1 MTSLAVGTARG
12 DLNAS
17 TANLAG
23 SLASGLAV
31 MMAIIG
37 HYSFF
42 KPNFLLIHR
51 LWNYGDYAKT
61 MRFEKWDNVGA
72 TKIMLKQIRNSLLKT
87 TKIMLKQLRNSLL
100 KTTTIML

>member
-1 MTSLAVGTARG
+1 MSYSNHVRILKVVTGSGWLVTSLAVGTARG

-37 HYSFF
+37 QL
-42 KPNFLLIHR
+42 FLL
-51 LWNYGDYAKT
+51 
-61 MRFEKWDNVGA
+61 
-72 TKIMLKQIRNSLLKT
+72 
-87 TKIMLKQLRNSLL
+87 
-100 KTTTIML
+100 

>member
-1 MTSLAVGTARG
+1 MARG

-37 HYSFF
+37 
-42 KPNFLLIHR
+42 
-51 LWNYGDYAKT
+51 
-61 MRFEKWDNVGA
+61 E
-72 TKIMLKQIRNSLLKT
+72 
-87 TKIMLKQLRNSLL
+87 
-100 KTTTIML
+100 